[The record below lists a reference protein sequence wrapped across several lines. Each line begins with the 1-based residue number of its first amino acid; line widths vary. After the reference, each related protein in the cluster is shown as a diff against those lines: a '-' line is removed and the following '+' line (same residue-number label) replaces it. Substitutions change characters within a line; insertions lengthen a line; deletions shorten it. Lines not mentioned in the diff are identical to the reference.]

1 VLAVSDPNTARRAV
15 LGQVGL
21 CKTYARRIAGRATG
35 YLRTSIRREAT
46 LGLAWTAATFL
57 VVPILAAE
65 GIGPWRAIERSTA
78 LLRKTWGENLIGNA
92 GISLVM
98 SMISGTVGLM
108 GVGGGMLLFRL
119 GRRLLGTALLSATDH
134 KPLADSLGCRRAVGD
149 LRRGRL
155 PLRRGGHAAGGLR
168 RRPDPRRL
176 HAQGHIIGACGHQK
190 HAKR

>member
-1 VLAVSDPNTARRAV
+1 MPGASRVARPDTSARQLGERPRLARLDGRDLPRRPDPCRRR
-15 LGQVGL
+15 L
-21 CKTYARRIAGRATG
+21 
-35 YLRTSIRREAT
+35 
-46 LGLAWTAATFL
+46 
-57 VVPILAAE
+57 
-65 GIGPWRAIERSTA
+65 GPWRAIERSTA

-98 SMISGTVGLM
+98 SMISVTVGLM

-155 PLRRGGHAAGGLR
+155 PLRRRGDAAGGLR

-176 HAQGHIIGACGHQK
+176 HAQGHIIGACGHEK